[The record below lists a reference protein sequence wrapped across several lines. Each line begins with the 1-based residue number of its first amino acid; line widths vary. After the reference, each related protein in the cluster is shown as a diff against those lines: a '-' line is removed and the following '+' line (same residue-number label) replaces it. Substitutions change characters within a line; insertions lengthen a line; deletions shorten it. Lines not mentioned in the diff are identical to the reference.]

1 MSSKASEIMVLP
13 VQLAQLPAL
22 MEAAR
27 ADGNH
32 AVIDPTHVVLRGREI
47 VGYGSLGRVRMM
59 YGWLDTHKLKGP
71 ESFCAWRQAEAELRK
86 LGGPICL
93 PCTLTSPLLP
103 FMERKGYQPLGN
115 VRLFRKEF

>member
-1 MSSKASEIMVLP
+1 MSFKPSEIMVLP
-13 VQLAQLPAL
+13 LPLAQLPAL
-22 MEAAR
+22 TEAAR

-32 AVIDPTHVVLRGREI
+32 AIIDPTHVIMRGGEI

-59 YGWLDTHKLKGP
+59 YGWLDTNKLKGP
-71 ESFCAWRQAEAELRK
+71 ESFNAWRQAEAEMRK
-86 LGGPICL
+86 LGGPVCL

-103 FMERKGYQPLGN
+103 FMERKGYRPLGD